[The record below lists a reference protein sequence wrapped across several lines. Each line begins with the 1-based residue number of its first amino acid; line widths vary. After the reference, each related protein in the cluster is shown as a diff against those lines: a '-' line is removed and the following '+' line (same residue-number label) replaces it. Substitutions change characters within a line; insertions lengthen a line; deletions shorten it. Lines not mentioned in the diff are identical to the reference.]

1 MDQVKVRKLTC
12 PHCGHI
18 LEFIDYIY
26 DGSLALKFR
35 CPKCYL
41 HLNLFY
47 SNRFMASLLLKQL
60 GYEIEEKERKRGE

>member
-1 MDQVKVRKLTC
+1 MEQTKTGKLKC

-18 LEFIDYIY
+18 LEFIDYVY

-41 HLNLFY
+41 HLSLFY
-47 SNRFMASLLLKQL
+47 SNSFMASLLLKQL
-60 GYEIEEKERKRGE
+60 GYGIKEKKKKEGE